1 MMRSWAPRPAAS
13 MYAAAEVY
21 GAARRW
27 ATLSAPPG
35 AEASGE
41 AAAAPA
47 VAAEATEAA
56 PQPVAP
62 PRVKQS
68 PLEPSIR
75 IDDYD
80 LPHAPEDRV
89 IVQKT
94 REEKKAAAINKDRPL
109 DIAEAGDGPV
119 PLDFKAGEGTE
130 IIDHHMDLA
139 ENFYKPATPVPLET
153 ILEHE
158 AKREHLSIYRSKPE
172 KLPQL
177 WEGGI
182 PRFVR
187 APLHMTFSPLES
199 RNQEMA
205 PGPVLHDTR
214 TGIAI
219 RVLGQ
224 MTPSPERV
232 VQEDQLRDKL
242 RIAAGR
248 AAFWGWMFVFAF
260 LFKFMAY
267 MSLRTKLRTQG
278 ISNPILPQ
286 NRIKTL
292 EIMWFARNNFKQY
305 RAYFKEFSELHW
317 IPYRQAQL
325 AKDAAV
331 GERDTKDLMLKL
343 EAANIAA
350 SESDD
355 GLWGSVKRLFGF
367 GAKEE
372 STMRTV
378 FVKEMNESYEIDTS
392 RAVIGMSPD
401 GPVYA
406 TPDTEV
412 LYPDQLKAKM
422 ASLKTKVTA
431 QMDTDLKTWSAE
443 SYDKRARDHADEF
456 VVQFHQFLRDK
467 GVITPLDPATI
478 DQMYDI
484 QPIPRIQHLDNFDP
498 EQNTAADGT
507 AVRAQIV
514 RVR

>member
-1 MMRSWAPRPAAS
+1 M
-13 MYAAAEVY
+13 
-21 GAARRW
+21 
-27 ATLSAPPG
+27 PG
-35 AEASGE
+35 
-41 AAAAPA
+41 
-47 VAAEATEAA
+47 
-56 PQPVAP
+56 
-62 PRVKQS
+62 
-68 PLEPSIR
+68 
-75 IDDYD
+75 
-80 LPHAPEDRV
+80 
-89 IVQKT
+89 
-94 REEKKAAAINKDRPL
+94 EKNQHTHTYTHT
-109 DIAEAGDGPV
+109 
-119 PLDFKAGEGTE
+119 GEGTE

-158 AKREHLSIYRSKPE
+158 AKREHLHIYRSKPE

-187 APLHMTFSPLES
+187 APLHMTFNPLES

-224 MTPSPERV
+224 MTPSPERA

-305 RAYFKEFSELHW
+305 RAFFKEFSELHW

-331 GERDTKDLMLKL
+331 GERDTKALMMKL
-343 EAANIAA
+343 EAANIAQS
-350 SESDD
+350 SEQDD

-367 GAKEE
+367 GAPKEV
-372 STMRTV
+372 SKMRTV
-378 FVKEMNESYEIDTS
+378 FVKEMGESYEIDTT

-422 ASLKTKVTA
+422 SSLKTKVTT
-431 QMDTDLKTWSAE
+431 QMDSDLKAWSAE

-467 GVITPLDPATI
+467 GVITPLDPAT
-478 DQMYDI
+478 
-484 QPIPRIQHLDNFDP
+484 
-498 EQNTAADGT
+498 
-507 AVRAQIV
+507 VRAPTHPN
-514 RVR
+514 RVHTHTHTHTHTHRSTRCTTFSLFPVSSILTTSTPSKTRLPKALPCAHRSSAFASSACVATGAVPVVLRSL